1 MVAECIQCFA
11 RVTTITY
18 EKGGEFADIFSA
30 FAKKDQENCLNIIY
44 S

>member
-18 EKGGEFADIFSA
+18 EKVESLLIFSLPSQE
-30 FAKKDQENCLNIIY
+30 KDQEYCLNIIY